1 MSSSAP
7 PTARRMAS
15 TAPRSRWEF
24 EERHPWEQGF
34 AGYYRDWIIPELER
48 WEATRR
54 AGEQGFRRW
63 LPLLLAAWL
72 ALTLLIAETSGSLP
86 ITLIWAV
93 VLLIVGGALA
103 RGLETRARASAL
115 RSVRDRVMG
124 FFGLRPLAS
133 LRTLESLLRTHGL
146 PKGEAAPALGE
157 QFWGVHQGIGLRLA
171 RLTPPT
177 GAPRRPGL
185 VLLIEAD
192 GADARPLPAHRPDG
206 PTAQPEHATGGME
219 QGLASLSQALGGA
232 TLDYARDR
240 KRILVIAHPRFDPLD
255 WPLPQENPEP
265 QLEADEIEAVMRA
278 LLRCLHQI
286 LEAALLLARPDCEK
300 I

>member
-1 MSSSAP
+1 
-7 PTARRMAS
+7 MAS
-15 TAPRSRWEF
+15 NATRSRWEF

-34 AGYYRDWIIPELER
+34 AGYYRDWIAPELEG
-48 WEATRR
+48 WEVTRR

-63 LPLLLAAWL
+63 LPLLLAVWL

-86 ITLIWAV
+86 ITLTWAV
-93 VLLIVGGALA
+93 LLLIVGGALA
-103 RGLETRARASAL
+103 RGPETRARASAL

-146 PKGEAAPALGE
+146 PNGEAAPVLGE

-171 RLTPPT
+171 RLTQPT
-177 GAPRRPGL
+177 GSPRRLGL

-192 GADARPLPAHRPDG
+192 GADTQPLSRHRPDG
-206 PTAQPEHATGGME
+206 PAAEPERATGGME
-219 QGLASLSQALGGA
+219 QGLASLSKALGGA
-232 TLDYARDR
+232 TLDHARDGN
-240 KRILVIAHPRFDPLD
+240 RILVIAYPRFDPLD
-255 WPLPQENPEP
+255 WPLPEESPEP

-278 LLRCLHQI
+278 QLRCLHQI
-286 LEAALLLARPDCEK
+286 LEAALLLARPDYEK